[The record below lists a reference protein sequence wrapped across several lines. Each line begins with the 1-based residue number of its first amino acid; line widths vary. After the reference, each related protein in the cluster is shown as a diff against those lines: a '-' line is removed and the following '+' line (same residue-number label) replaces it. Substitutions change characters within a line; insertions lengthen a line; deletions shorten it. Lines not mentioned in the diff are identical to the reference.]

1 MPLIKPHTNL
11 TKNSIFSVE
20 NSLKIGY
27 HHQRFSSLHPTY
39 LHASKST
46 FQHSVIPCHTPS
58 RPVMPCCAP
67 SRPVAPR
74 CALSR
79 LVAPR
84 RAPSRPVAP
93 CCTLQCTVALRRAP
107 QRPIAPRRAPLRP
120 RLRKQ
125 NFAKVT
131 YFFWNTLYIQNQVIF
146 SILLHKNQLIVK
158 LK

>member
-1 MPLIKPHTNL
+1 MFYAQRRKRPVVPRRASSCPGQKKQNFANKTIFPHVFIKYTPTMPLIKPHTNL

-93 CCTLQCTVALRRAP
+93 CCTL
-107 QRPIAPRRAPLRP
+107 
-120 RLRKQ
+120 
-125 NFAKVT
+125 
-131 YFFWNTLYIQNQVIF
+131 
-146 SILLHKNQLIVK
+146 
-158 LK
+158 